1 MEQKPHSPRVTHLAW
16 GRLEVEGQDTPFK
29 DVRLFPGG
37 AREWDWRESGTSH
50 TSGIQPADVEGL
62 LERGASVVVLSQGF
76 QGRLQVCPDTLRL
89 LQERAIPVHMLGTE
103 EAVRVYN
110 QLSEQEPVG
119 ALIHT
124 TC

>member
-62 LERGASVVVLSQGF
+62 LERGASVVVLSQGSRGGF
-76 QGRLQVCPDTLRL
+76 RCAPRRCNCCRNVLSPSMCW
-89 LQERAIPVHMLGTE
+89 ATE

-110 QLSEQEPVG
+110 QLSERKPVG